1 MSIIISTENK
11 NTQYSIIAKNT
22 NKFRIIE
29 EKFYDAFPEFG
40 KVENVFY
47 LNENQIN
54 KNKTLD
60 ENNIENSSLIIIKTN
75 MLSLNE
81 NIYLKI

>member
-29 EKFYDAFPEFG
+29 EKFYDAFPEL

-60 ENNIENSSLIIIKTN
+60 ENNIVNSSLIIIKTKN
-75 MLSLNE
+75 N
-81 NIYLKI
+81 

>member
-22 NKFRIIE
+22 NKFRIID

-40 KVENVFY
+40 KVGNGFY

-54 KNKTLD
+54 KNKPLD
-60 ENNIENSSLIIIKTN
+60 ENNIEISSLIIIKTKN
-75 MLSLNE
+75 N
-81 NIYLKI
+81 

>member
-29 EKFYDAFPEFG
+29 EKFYDVFPEFG
-40 KVENVFY
+40 KVENGFY

-60 ENNIENSSLIIIKTN
+60 ENNIENSSLIIIKTKN
-75 MLSLNE
+75 N
-81 NIYLKI
+81 